1 MFSKDINLL
10 WIIRTHVLWKESV
23 KKAVVYSIFLECE
36 GSSGNTQLIK
46 RNGEI
51 QQTSRWYNSSV
62 KDKTIKTQYTDFTS
76 LGVLKFDY
84 LNVISDFLS

>member
-23 KKAVVYSIFLECE
+23 KKAVVYSIFLEYE

-62 KDKTIKTQYTDFTS
+62 KDRTIKTQYTS
-76 LGVLKFDY
+76 PRLAC
-84 LNVISDFLS
+84 